1 MGSLIALDI
10 NGSSSFVQSL
20 TRIWEAGDAV
30 LPLDL
35 RAPRDYLD
43 SVMAQL
49 KPSAV
54 ENSEGVRYS
63 LSDGVPTDDGDA
75 LVIATSG
82 STGQPKGVVHNHRS
96 IQAAAELTASATST
110 DATSHWL
117 ACLPLSHIGGFSVI
131 PRALSAGA
139 ELTVHPD
146 FRPARIERALKQ
158 GATHVSLVPT
168 ALARIDPT
176 PWQVILLGGS
186 AIPSDRPPNSIAT
199 YGMTETCGGVVY
211 DGAALPGVEIRITSD
226 GLIEIRSPT
235 LARGYRHV
243 DPSDQENPTGL
254 TPLALTDDGFMR
266 TTDLGSMDPVDD
278 TLTVHGR
285 LDDLIIT
292 GGVKVWPEPV
302 ERVLRSHY
310 LVEDCAVVGRSD
322 PEWGQVV
329 VAVVVAQDPLS
340 PPALE
345 ELRELV
351 KGHLPSP
358 HAPKDLILVDA
369 LQRTVTGKLRRAQ
382 MLD

>member
-10 NGSSSFVQSL
+10 NGSASFVQSL

-43 SVMAQL
+43 SILAQL
-49 KPSAV
+49 KPSAI

-63 LSDGVPTDDGDA
+63 LGDGVPTDDDDA

-82 STGQPKGVVHNHRS
+82 TTGRPKGVVHSHRS
-96 IQAAAELTASATST
+96 MQAAAELTASATST

-131 PRALSAGA
+131 PRALTAGA

-146 FRPARIERALKQ
+146 FRPARIDRALKQ

-186 AIPSDRPPNSIAT
+186 AIPSNRPANSIAT
-199 YGMTETCGGVVY
+199 YGMTETGGGVVY
-211 DGAALPGVEIRITSD
+211 DGIALPGVDVRVGGD
-226 GLIEIRSPT
+226 DLIEIRSPT
-235 LARGYRHV
+235 LARGYRCV
-243 DPSDQENPTGL
+243 DPANQEYPTAL

-266 TTDLGSMDPVDD
+266 TTDLGSIDPTDGA
-278 TLTVHGR
+278 LTIHGR

-302 ERVLRSHY
+302 EQILRSHS
-310 LVEDCAVVGRSD
+310 LVSDCAVVGRND

-329 VAVVVAQDPLS
+329 VAVVVAQDETT
-340 PPALE
+340 PPNLD

-351 KGHLPSP
+351 KGRLPSP
-358 HAPKDLILVDA
+358 YAPKDLVLTDA
-369 LQRTVTGKLRRAQ
+369 IQRTVTGKLRRSEL
-382 MLD
+382 LD